1 MRRVFRHIFLRRQLR
16 MGRGRGFS
24 LVELLMAIAIL
35 GLLAGIAYP
44 AYVGYTDRA
53 DRAQAMADIRE
64 MENLIERFYVA
75 TQRLPNSLADIGMA
89 GKQDPWG
96 NPYQFLNH
104 ANVKGNGK
112 GQFRSYK
119 GTVPINTD
127 YDLYSMGKDGQ
138 SQRPLTAKASR
149 DDIVR
154 GLNGEFIGMGSELAG
169 RS

>member
-1 MRRVFRHIFLRRQLR
+1 MRRVFRHILLRRQLR

-75 TQRLPNSLADIGMA
+75 TQRLPNSSNMA
-89 GKQDPWG
+89 S
-96 NPYQFLNH
+96 
-104 ANVKGNGK
+104 NG
-112 GQFRSYK
+112 
-119 GTVPINTD
+119 P
-127 YDLYSMGKDGQ
+127 Q
-138 SQRPLTAKASR
+138 SSPKL
-149 DDIVR
+149 D
-154 GLNGEFIGMGSELAG
+154 
-169 RS
+169 